1 MEPRAG
7 GSMQKEGDLGGP
19 LQQHCECS
27 GTVRKENAQ
36 RGQGARR
43 SDCDHRTNV
52 FKSGPAISER
62 REGAEEALPPI
73 PACLHLTE
81 TIKNT

>member
-1 MEPRAG
+1 
-7 GSMQKEGDLGGP
+7 MQKEGDLGGP

-52 FKSGPAISER
+52 FKTGPAISER
-62 REGAEEALPPI
+62 REGAEETLPPI
-73 PACLHLTE
+73 PAAYTSLKQLK
-81 TIKNT
+81 IPR